1 MPVSATA
8 SNYAG
13 GGALTREVSGSNW
26 GMMFCMVTTMP
37 IPDSDDIL
45 DLAPADDGLG
55 CAASITRRGS
65 DGSVRWT
72 AIPPKVEPQDARTAV
87 RLEGQRVIANSW
99 SCYLVQLDLETGN
112 EIARTFTK

>member
-1 MPVSATA
+1 MLSM
-8 SNYAG
+8 
-13 GGALTREVSGSNW
+13 L
-26 GMMFCMVTTMP
+26 TTMA

-72 AIPPKVEPQDARTAV
+72 AIPPKVEPQDARTHGRPFGWKAS
-87 RLEGQRVIANSW
+87 A
-99 SCYLVQLDLETGN
+99 
-112 EIARTFTK
+112 